1 MNLGRVPPHSKEA
14 EQSILGCILIES
26 ALIDDISTELQASDF
41 YYMDNAEIY
50 EAMLRLQGKGQA
62 IDIVTLE
69 NELGNESEK
78 VGGYAYIVGLT
89 NSVATSAGWKHYL
102 KIILD
107 NSILRQLIKTS
118 TTTIN
123 DCYDRIEASEALSKA
138 EVEILKINSVKS
150 TQNIVTL
157 KDTVLESV
165 DNLKKRANNKTRISG
180 LSTGFRDLDY
190 KLAGLQK
197 SDLVVIA
204 ARPAMGKT
212 SLAVNIAEHVGI
224 ELNKP
229 VLVFSLEMSKE
240 QLTDRIICSQKTIDS
255 QNYKTG
261 NITDD
266 ELNRLIEPMDKLINS
281 NLNIDD
287 TANIKVSQ
295 IASKCRKMKKSKGLS
310 LVVIDYIQL
319 LTGDKSKDKNQEVS
333 EMSRQLKIL
342 AKDLNCPV
350 IILSQLNRGVEQ
362 RAEKIPTLADL
373 RDSGAIE
380 QDADVVM
387 FLYRDEYY
395 NPESNKK
402 GIAECIIAKHRTGS
416 TGTVELT
423 WEGKYTKFG
432 NIPFE
437 YRKVGKY

>member
-1 MNLGRVPPHSKEA
+1 MNLSRVPPHSKEA

-26 ALIDDISTELQASDF
+26 ALIDDINTELQASDF

-118 TTTIN
+118 TATIN

-212 SLAVNIAEHVGI
+212 SLAINIAEHVGI
-224 ELNKP
+224 ELNEP

-261 NITDD
+261 NITGE
-266 ELNRLIEPMDKLINS
+266 ELDRLIEPMDKLINS

-295 IASKCRKMKKSKGLS
+295 IASKCRKMRKSKGLS

>member
-1 MNLGRVPPHSKEA
+1 MNLGRVPPHNKEA

-102 KIILD
+102 RIILD

-118 TTTIN
+118 TATIN

-319 LTGDKSKDKNQEVS
+319 LMGDKSKDKNQEVS

-395 NPESNKK
+395 NPDTEKK
-402 GIAECIIAKHRTGS
+402 GVAECIIAKHRTGS

>member
-1 MNLGRVPPHSKEA
+1 MNLSRVPPHSKEA

-41 YYMDNAEIY
+41 YYTDNAEIY

-69 NELGNESEK
+69 NELGNECEK
-78 VGGYAYIVGLT
+78 VGGYVYIVGLT

-118 TTTIN
+118 TATIN

-150 TQNIVTL
+150 SQNIVTL

-224 ELNKP
+224 ELNEP

-255 QNYKTG
+255 HNYKTG

-380 QDADVVM
+380 QDADIVM

-395 NPESNKK
+395 NPDSNKK

>member
-1 MNLGRVPPHSKEA
+1 MNLSRVPPHSKEA

-26 ALIDDISTELQASDF
+26 ALIDDINTELQASDF

-118 TTTIN
+118 TATIN

-150 TQNIVTL
+150 SQNIVTL

-224 ELNKP
+224 ELNEP

>member
-26 ALIDDISTELQASDF
+26 ALIDDINTELQASDF

-118 TTTIN
+118 TATIN

-224 ELNKP
+224 ELNEP

-261 NITDD
+261 NITGE
-266 ELNRLIEPMDKLINS
+266 ELDRLIEPMDKLINS

-295 IASKCRKMKKSKGLS
+295 IASKCRKMRKSKGLS